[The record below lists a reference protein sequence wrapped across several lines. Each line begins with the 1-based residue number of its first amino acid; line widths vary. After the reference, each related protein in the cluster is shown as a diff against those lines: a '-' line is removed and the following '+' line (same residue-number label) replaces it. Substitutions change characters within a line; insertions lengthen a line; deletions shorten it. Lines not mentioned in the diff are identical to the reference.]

1 MMLNFK
7 PFTLSLRDRT
17 LVLDRP
23 QIMGIVN
30 VTPDSFYSASR
41 TFDVDS
47 LEKKVEQM
55 VSEGVDIF
63 DIGAYSTST
72 AVYLKLHLGVDIFD
86 IGAYST
92 RSGADDVSPE
102 EELRRLQR
110 GMEVVKRM
118 APNIPV
124 SIDTFRANVARTCV
138 EEMGA
143 DIVNDV
149 SGGTLDADMAATMGQ
164 LDVPY
169 ILMHMRGTPATMQQF
184 TDYPGGVVADVVAD
198 LKAKMEHFREQGCRQ
213 VILDPGFGLFSK
225 TLEQN
230 YELMNGL
237 AAFHELNAPLLVG
250 ISRKSMIFRLLG
262 TSPAESLEGTTVLN
276 TIAMLAGS
284 HILRVHDVRA
294 AVEARTILEELDKT
308 KA

>member
-63 DIGAYSTST
+63 DIGAYST
-72 AVYLKLHLGVDIFD
+72 
-86 IGAYST
+86 
-92 RSGADDVSPE
+92 RPGADDVSPE

-149 SGGTLDADMAATMGQ
+149 SGGTLDADMAATMRQ

-169 ILMHMRGTPATMQQF
+169 ILMHMRGTPATMQHF

-213 VILDPGFGLFSK
+213 VILDPGFGFSK

-237 AAFHELNAPLLVG
+237 TAFHELNAPLLVG

-262 TSPAESLEGTTVLN
+262 TSSAESLEGTTVLN

>member
-63 DIGAYSTST
+63 DIGAYST
-72 AVYLKLHLGVDIFD
+72 
-86 IGAYST
+86 
-92 RSGADDVSPE
+92 RPGADDVSPE

-124 SIDTFRANVARTCV
+124 SIDTFRANVARACV

-213 VILDPGFGLFSK
+213 VILDPGFGFSK

-237 AAFHELNAPLLVG
+237 VAFHELDAPLLVG
-250 ISRKSMIFRLLG
+250 ISRKSMIFRLLD
-262 TSPAESLEGTTVLN
+262 TSSAESLEGTTVLN

>member
-63 DIGAYSTST
+63 DIGAYST
-72 AVYLKLHLGVDIFD
+72 
-86 IGAYST
+86 
-92 RSGADDVSPE
+92 RPGADDVSPE

-213 VILDPGFGLFSK
+213 VILDPGFGFSK

-237 AAFHELNAPLLVG
+237 TAFHELNAPLLVG

-262 TSPAESLEGTTVLN
+262 TSSAESLEGTTVLN

>member
-63 DIGAYSTST
+63 DIGAYST
-72 AVYLKLHLGVDIFD
+72 
-86 IGAYST
+86 
-92 RSGADDVSPE
+92 RPGADDVSPE

-124 SIDTFRANVARTCV
+124 SIDTFRANVARACV

-149 SGGTLDADMAATMGQ
+149 SGGTLDADMATTMGQ

-213 VILDPGFGLFSK
+213 VILDPGFGFSK

-237 AAFHELNAPLLVG
+237 AAFHELKAPLLVG

-262 TSPAESLEGTTVLN
+262 TSSAETLEGTTVLN

>member
-63 DIGAYSTST
+63 DIGAYST
-72 AVYLKLHLGVDIFD
+72 
-86 IGAYST
+86 
-92 RSGADDVSPE
+92 RQGADDVSPE

-124 SIDTFRANVARTCV
+124 SIDTFRANVARACV

-184 TDYPGGVVADVVAD
+184 TDYPGGVVADVFGD
-198 LKAKMEHFREQGCRQ
+198 LKVKMEHFREQGCRQ
-213 VILDPGFGLFSK
+213 VILDPGFGFSK

-237 AAFHELNAPLLVG
+237 TAFHELNAPLLVG

-262 TSPAESLEGTTVLN
+262 TSSAESLEGTTVLN

>member
-63 DIGAYSTST
+63 DIGAYST
-72 AVYLKLHLGVDIFD
+72 
-86 IGAYST
+86 
-92 RSGADDVSPE
+92 RPGADDVSPE

-118 APNIPV
+118 APTIPV
-124 SIDTFRANVARTCV
+124 SIDTFRANVARACV

-213 VILDPGFGLFSK
+213 VILDPGFGFSK

-237 AAFHELNAPLLVG
+237 TAFHELNAPLLVG

-262 TSPAESLEGTTVLN
+262 TSSAESLEGTTVLN

-294 AVEARTILEELDKT
+294 AVEARAILEELDKT

>member
-63 DIGAYSTST
+63 DIGAYST
-72 AVYLKLHLGVDIFD
+72 
-86 IGAYST
+86 
-92 RSGADDVSPE
+92 RPGADDVSPE

-124 SIDTFRANVARTCV
+124 SIDTFRANVARACV
-138 EEMGA
+138 EEMDA

-213 VILDPGFGLFSK
+213 VILDPGFGFSK

-237 AAFHELNAPLLVG
+237 AAFHELKAPLLVG

-262 TSPAESLEGTTVLN
+262 TSSAESLEGTTVLN

>member
-63 DIGAYSTST
+63 DIGAYST
-72 AVYLKLHLGVDIFD
+72 
-86 IGAYST
+86 
-92 RSGADDVSPE
+92 RPGADDVSPE

-149 SGGTLDADMAATMGQ
+149 SGGTLDADMAATMGL

-213 VILDPGFGLFSK
+213 VILDPGFGFSK

-237 AAFHELNAPLLVG
+237 TAFHELNAPLLVG

-262 TSPAESLEGTTVLN
+262 TSSAESLEGTTVLN

>member
-63 DIGAYSTST
+63 DIGAYST
-72 AVYLKLHLGVDIFD
+72 
-86 IGAYST
+86 
-92 RSGADDVSPE
+92 RPGADDVSPE

-124 SIDTFRANVARTCV
+124 SIDTFRANVARACV

-213 VILDPGFGLFSK
+213 VILDPGFGFSK

-230 YELMNGL
+230 YELMKGL

-262 TSPAESLEGTTVLN
+262 TSSAESLEGTTVLN

>member
-63 DIGAYSTST
+63 DIGAYST
-72 AVYLKLHLGVDIFD
+72 
-86 IGAYST
+86 
-92 RSGADDVSPE
+92 RPGADDVSPE

-110 GMEVVKRM
+110 GMDVVKRM

-124 SIDTFRANVARTCV
+124 SIDTFRANVARACV

-164 LDVPY
+164 LGVPY

-213 VILDPGFGLFSK
+213 VILDPGFGFSK

-237 AAFHELNAPLLVG
+237 SAFHELNAPLLVG

-262 TSPAESLEGTTVLN
+262 TSSAESLEGTTVLN

-294 AVEARTILEELDKT
+294 AVEARAILEELDKT

>member
-63 DIGAYSTST
+63 DIGAYST
-72 AVYLKLHLGVDIFD
+72 
-86 IGAYST
+86 
-92 RSGADDVSPE
+92 RPGADDVSPE

-169 ILMHMRGTPATMQQF
+169 ILMHMRGTPATMQHF
-184 TDYPGGVVADVVAD
+184 TDYPGGVVADVVGD
-198 LKAKMEHFREQGCRQ
+198 LKVKMEHFREQGCRQ
-213 VILDPGFGLFSK
+213 VILDPGFGFSK

-237 AAFHELNAPLLVG
+237 TAFHELNAPLLVG

-262 TSPAESLEGTTVLN
+262 TSSAESLEGTTVLN

>member
-63 DIGAYSTST
+63 DIGAYST
-72 AVYLKLHLGVDIFD
+72 
-86 IGAYST
+86 
-92 RSGADDVSPE
+92 RRGADDVSPE

-169 ILMHMRGTPATMQQF
+169 ILMHMRGTPATMQHF
-184 TDYPGGVVADVVAD
+184 TDYPGGVVADVVGD
-198 LKAKMEHFREQGCRQ
+198 LKVKMEHFREQGCRQ
-213 VILDPGFGLFSK
+213 VILDPGFGFSK

-237 AAFHELNAPLLVG
+237 TAFHELNAPLLVG

-262 TSPAESLEGTTVLN
+262 TSSAESLEGTTVLN

>member
-41 TFDVDS
+41 TFDLDS

-63 DIGAYSTST
+63 DIGAYST
-72 AVYLKLHLGVDIFD
+72 
-86 IGAYST
+86 
-92 RSGADDVSPE
+92 RPGADDVSPE

-124 SIDTFRANVARTCV
+124 SIDTFRANVARACV

-149 SGGTLDADMAATMGQ
+149 SGGTLDADMVATMGQ

-184 TDYPGGVVADVVAD
+184 TDYPGGVVSDVVAD

-213 VILDPGFGLFSK
+213 VILDPGFGFSK

-237 AAFHELNAPLLVG
+237 EAFHELNAPLLVG

-262 TSPAESLEGTTVLN
+262 TSSAESLEGTTVLN

>member
-63 DIGAYSTST
+63 DIGAYST
-72 AVYLKLHLGVDIFD
+72 
-86 IGAYST
+86 
-92 RSGADDVSPE
+92 RPGADDVSPE

-124 SIDTFRANVARTCV
+124 SIDTFRANVARACV

-169 ILMHMRGTPATMQQF
+169 ILMHMRGTPATMQHF
-184 TDYPGGVVADVVAD
+184 TDYPGGVVADVVGD
-198 LKAKMEHFREQGCRQ
+198 LKVKMEHFREQGCRQ
-213 VILDPGFGLFSK
+213 VILDPGFGFSK

-237 AAFHELNAPLLVG
+237 MAFHELNAPLLVG

-262 TSPAESLEGTTVLN
+262 TSSAESLEGTTVLN

>member
-17 LVLDRP
+17 LVLDHP

-63 DIGAYSTST
+63 DIGAYST
-72 AVYLKLHLGVDIFD
+72 
-86 IGAYST
+86 
-92 RSGADDVSPE
+92 RPGADDVSPE

-124 SIDTFRANVARTCV
+124 SIDTFRANVARACV

-213 VILDPGFGLFSK
+213 VILDPGFGFSK

-237 AAFHELNAPLLVG
+237 TAFHELNAPLLVG

-262 TSPAESLEGTTVLN
+262 TSSAESLEGTTVLN

>member
-47 LEKKVEQM
+47 LEKKVGQM

-63 DIGAYSTST
+63 DIGAYST
-72 AVYLKLHLGVDIFD
+72 
-86 IGAYST
+86 
-92 RSGADDVSPE
+92 RPGADDVSPE

-124 SIDTFRANVARTCV
+124 SIDTFRANVARACV

-198 LKAKMEHFREQGCRQ
+198 LKAKMERFREQGCRQ
-213 VILDPGFGLFSK
+213 VILDPGFGFSK

-237 AAFHELNAPLLVG
+237 AAFHELNTPLLVG

-262 TSPAESLEGTTVLN
+262 TSSAESLEGTTVLN

>member
-63 DIGAYSTST
+63 DIGAYST
-72 AVYLKLHLGVDIFD
+72 
-86 IGAYST
+86 
-92 RSGADDVSPE
+92 RPGADDVSPE

-169 ILMHMRGTPATMQQF
+169 ILMHMRGTPATMQHF

-213 VILDPGFGLFSK
+213 VILDPGFGFSK

-237 AAFHELNAPLLVG
+237 TAFHELNAPLLVG

-262 TSPAESLEGTTVLN
+262 TSSAESLEGTTVLN

-294 AVEARTILEELDKT
+294 AVEARAILEELDKT

>member
-55 VSEGVDIF
+55 VSE
-63 DIGAYSTST
+63 
-72 AVYLKLHLGVDIFD
+72 GVDIFD

-184 TDYPGGVVADVVAD
+184 TDYPGGVVADVVGD
-198 LKAKMEHFREQGCRQ
+198 LKVKMEHFREQGCRQ

-237 AAFHELNAPLLVG
+237 TAFHELNAPLLVG

-262 TSPAESLEGTTVLN
+262 TSSAESLEGTTVLN

>member
-63 DIGAYSTST
+63 DIGAYSTR
-72 AVYLKLHLGVDIFD
+72 L
-86 IGAYST
+86 
-92 RSGADDVSPE
+92 GADDVSPE

-198 LKAKMEHFREQGCRQ
+198 LKAKMEHFREQCCRQ
-213 VILDPGFGLFSK
+213 VILDPGFGFSK

-237 AAFHELNAPLLVG
+237 VAFHELNAPLLVG

>member
-63 DIGAYSTST
+63 DIGAYST
-72 AVYLKLHLGVDIFD
+72 
-86 IGAYST
+86 
-92 RSGADDVSPE
+92 RPGADDVSPE

-124 SIDTFRANVARTCV
+124 SIDTFRANVARACV

-184 TDYPGGVVADVVAD
+184 TDYPGGVVADVVGD
-198 LKAKMEHFREQGCRQ
+198 LKVKMEHFREQGCRQ
-213 VILDPGFGLFSK
+213 VILDPGFGFSK

-237 AAFHELNAPLLVG
+237 TAFHELNAPLLVG

-262 TSPAESLEGTTVLN
+262 TSSAESLEGTTVLN

-294 AVEARTILEELDKT
+294 AVEARAILEELDKT

>member
-63 DIGAYSTST
+63 DIGAYST
-72 AVYLKLHLGVDIFD
+72 
-86 IGAYST
+86 
-92 RSGADDVSPE
+92 RQGADDVSPE

-124 SIDTFRANVARTCV
+124 SIDTFRANVARACV

-169 ILMHMRGTPATMQQF
+169 ILMHMRGTPATMQHF
-184 TDYPGGVVADVVAD
+184 TDYPGGVVADVVGD
-198 LKAKMEHFREQGCRQ
+198 LKVKMEHFREQGCRQ
-213 VILDPGFGLFSK
+213 VILDPGFGFSK

-237 AAFHELNAPLLVG
+237 TAFHELNAPLLVG
-250 ISRKSMIFRLLG
+250 ISRKSMIFHLLG
-262 TSPAESLEGTTVLN
+262 TSSAESLEGTTVLN

>member
-7 PFTLSLRDRT
+7 PFTLSLRDREY
-17 LVLDRP
+17 VLDRP

-63 DIGAYSTST
+63 DIGAYST
-72 AVYLKLHLGVDIFD
+72 
-86 IGAYST
+86 
-92 RSGADDVSPE
+92 RPGADDVSPE

-124 SIDTFRANVARTCV
+124 SIDTFRANVARACV

-164 LDVPY
+164 LGVPY

-213 VILDPGFGLFSK
+213 VILDPGFGFSK

-237 AAFHELNAPLLVG
+237 SAFHELNAPLLVG

-262 TSPAESLEGTTVLN
+262 TSSAESLEGTTVLN

-294 AVEARTILEELDKT
+294 AVEARAILEELDKT

>member
-63 DIGAYSTST
+63 DIGAYST
-72 AVYLKLHLGVDIFD
+72 
-86 IGAYST
+86 
-92 RSGADDVSPE
+92 RPGADDVSPE
-102 EELRRLQR
+102 EELCRLQR

-124 SIDTFRANVARTCV
+124 SIDTFRASVARACV

-149 SGGTLDADMAATMGQ
+149 SGGTLDADMVATMGQ

-213 VILDPGFGLFSK
+213 VILDPGFGFSK

-237 AAFHELNAPLLVG
+237 TAFHELNAPLLVG

-262 TSPAESLEGTTVLN
+262 TSSAESLEGTTVLN

>member
-63 DIGAYSTST
+63 DIGAYST
-72 AVYLKLHLGVDIFD
+72 
-86 IGAYST
+86 
-92 RSGADDVSPE
+92 RPGADDVSPE

-149 SGGTLDADMAATMGQ
+149 SGGTLDADMVATMGQ

-169 ILMHMRGTPATMQQF
+169 ILMHMRGTPATMQHF
-184 TDYPGGVVADVVAD
+184 TDYPGGVVADVVGD
-198 LKAKMEHFREQGCRQ
+198 LKVKMEHFREQGCRQ
-213 VILDPGFGLFSK
+213 VILDPGFGFSK

-237 AAFHELNAPLLVG
+237 TAFHELNAPLLVG

-262 TSPAESLEGTTVLN
+262 TSSAESLEGTTVLN

>member
-63 DIGAYSTST
+63 DIGAYST
-72 AVYLKLHLGVDIFD
+72 
-86 IGAYST
+86 
-92 RSGADDVSPE
+92 RPGADDVSPE

-124 SIDTFRANVARTCV
+124 SIDTFRSNVARTCV

-169 ILMHMRGTPATMQQF
+169 ILMHMRGTPATMQHF
-184 TDYPGGVVADVVAD
+184 TDYPGGVVADVVGD
-198 LKAKMEHFREQGCRQ
+198 LKVKMEHFREQGCRQ
-213 VILDPGFGLFSK
+213 VILDPGFGFSK

-237 AAFHELNAPLLVG
+237 TAFHELNAPLLVG

-262 TSPAESLEGTTVLN
+262 TSSAESLEGTTVLN

>member
-63 DIGAYSTST
+63 DIGAYSTR
-72 AVYLKLHLGVDIFD
+72 L
-86 IGAYST
+86 
-92 RSGADDVSPE
+92 GADDVSPE

-124 SIDTFRANVARTCV
+124 SIDTFRANVARACV

-149 SGGTLDADMAATMGQ
+149 SGGTLDAEMAATMGQ

-198 LKAKMEHFREQGCRQ
+198 LKAKMNHFREQGCRQ
-213 VILDPGFGLFSK
+213 VILDPGFGFSK

-237 AAFHELNAPLLVG
+237 SAFHELNAPLLVG

-262 TSPAESLEGTTVLN
+262 TLSAESLEGTTVLN

>member
-63 DIGAYSTST
+63 DIGAYST
-72 AVYLKLHLGVDIFD
+72 
-86 IGAYST
+86 
-92 RSGADDVSPE
+92 RPGADDVSPE

-213 VILDPGFGLFSK
+213 VILDPGFGFSK

-237 AAFHELNAPLLVG
+237 TAFHDLNAPLLVG

-262 TSPAESLEGTTVLN
+262 TSSAESLEGTTVLN